1 MIIPASN
8 IEKWV
13 EAKMADLTAIIL
25 TKNES
30 KNITECINSIKNL
43 AKRIIVVDSGSD
55 DNTIELAKELGA
67 DVYVHPFEN
76 YARQFNWG
84 LDNTNI
90 STKWVLRI
98 DADERFTPELCKEVE
113 RMIEIHDSDDMNGF
127 TLEAWLYFMGKRLKY
142 GGGRKRK
149 LMIFKYGIGRIEDKK
164 MDEHTILSK
173 GRSIALKEKFIHH
186 DYKNLDILISKY
198 NWYATREMQD
208 YYEYQEGIRRND
220 INLLD
225 KKILK
230 TRKKKYGFYY
240 KLPSFLRAWMLFI
253 YNYIFR
259 LGFLDGKEG
268 YIYHFLYSF
277 FYRTLVDAKIYEQE
291 KTDAPFEETGD
302 LK

>member
-1 MIIPASN
+1 
-8 IEKWV
+8 
-13 EAKMADLTAIIL
+13 MADLTAIIL

-30 KNITECINSIKNL
+30 KNIIECLTSIKNL
-43 AKRIIVVDSGSD
+43 AKRAVIIDSGSD
-55 DNTIELAKELGA
+55 DNTIELAKQLGA

-84 LDNTNI
+84 LDNANI

-98 DADERFTPELCKEVE
+98 DADERFTPELCKKVE
-113 RMIEIHDSDDMNGF
+113 RMIEIHDSDDINGF
-127 TLEAWLYFMGKRLKY
+127 TLEAWLYFMGKRLEH

-149 LMIFKYGIGRIEDKK
+149 LMIFKYGIGRIEDRK
-164 MDEHTILSK
+164 MDEHTILST
-173 GRSIALKEKFIHH
+173 GRSIALKEKFVHY
-186 DYKNLDILISKY
+186 DFKNLDLLVSKY

-208 YYEYQEGIRRND
+208 YYEYQEGISRNEL
-220 INLLD
+220 NLLD
-225 KKILK
+225 EKIYK

-240 KLPSFLRAWMLFI
+240 KIPSFLRAWMLFV

-277 FYRTLVDAKIYEQE
+277 FYRSLVDAKIYEQK
-291 KTDAPFEETGD
+291 KTNAPFKETGD